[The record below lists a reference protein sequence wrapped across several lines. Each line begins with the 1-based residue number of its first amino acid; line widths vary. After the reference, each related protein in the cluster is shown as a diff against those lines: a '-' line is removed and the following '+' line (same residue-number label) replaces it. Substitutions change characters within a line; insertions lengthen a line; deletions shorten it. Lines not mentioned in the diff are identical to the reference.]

1 MTLHRAKG
9 LEFRA
14 IAVVGANDDTIP
26 YAHALPTDETDA
38 RAFLDQERC
47 LLYVACSRARERLA
61 VTWAGAPSR
70 FLPVRVPA

>member
-1 MTLHRAKG
+1 MTMHRAKG

-26 YAHALPTDETDA
+26 YAQAIPEDETDA
-38 RAFLDQERC
+38 RSFIEQDRC

-61 VTWAGAPSR
+61 VTWAGTPSR
-70 FLPVRVPA
+70 FLPVRAAT